1 MKDTTSKARAA
12 NLKEKNHLRNLELS
26 WNWEGNDGTNV
37 CHVENFLEGLQ
48 PHHTLKTLHVEGY
61 RGVRFLSWL
70 PSLTCLVKLRIS
82 ESSANI
88 YHHCINSRLSDLY
101 IFGI

>member
-26 WNWEGNDGTNV
+26 WNWEGNDGTNIR
-37 CHVENFLEGLQ
+37 HVENLLEGLQ
-48 PHHTLKTLHVEGY
+48 PHHTLKTFHVEGY

-82 ESSANI
+82 ESKCQHLPPLYQLPSPRFI
-88 YHHCINSRLSDLY
+88 YLW
-101 IFGI
+101 